1 MSVDASSWAKS
12 FQWGAIMRRVLAG
25 AAIAVSLLAPAAHAA
40 VLYTFAGSQTINL
53 GPLDPQ
59 DPEGPQNEVVV
70 NTSFSLETPGFITD
84 GTFTPDSCAH
94 DNAGF
99 ACGDMEFDGFANAFD
114 VQGDFLSF
122 GYSYDDGNTAF
133 SGSAFYFFAPSA
145 FAAAGVYT
153 TAGWPVNDP
162 GCCFGNAGFATLTV
176 SGSPEVGGVPEPA
189 TWALMIG
196 GFGGAGALLRRRRRT
211 DTFAA
216 A

>member
-1 MSVDASSWAKS
+1 
-12 FQWGAIMRRVLAG
+12 MRRVLAG

-40 VLYTFAGSQTINL
+40 VIYTFTGSQTVNL

-59 DPEGPQNEVVV
+59 DPDGPQNEVLV
-70 NTSFSLETPGFITD
+70 NTSFSLERPDFIVD
-84 GTFTPDSCAH
+84 GTFTPDSCAD
-94 DNAGF
+94 DNASF
-99 ACGDMEFDGFANAFD
+99 ACGDMEFNAFPNAFD

-122 GYSYDDGNTAF
+122 GHSYDDGTTSF
-133 SGSAFYFFAPSA
+133 SGGAFYFFAPGA
-145 FAAAGVYT
+145 FGATGVYT

-176 SGSPEVGGVPEPA
+176 SGAPDIGGVVPEPT
-189 TWALMIG
+189 TWALMIL
-196 GFGGAGALLRRRRRT
+196 GFGGAGTMLRRRRQT